1 MLLQWDA
8 NMTLPKFSYKK
19 LLQSLEQESAS
30 QLSTRVQETLRLAYD
45 GHRGQFRDTRDPQ
58 SRTPFI
64 VHPVGTARMLD
75 DGKIGRMAVLTEWR
89 GRGVGSALV
98 DALLEVAGDRGRSR
112 VHLAAQTHAIEFYAK
127 QGFQVVGEVFLEAG
141 IPHCAMYCDLP
152 RRHRVRGQ

>member
-1 MLLQWDA
+1 MTDDLAITVRPVAWGDARQTIRAIREAVFVREQGVPLEIEWDG
-8 NMTLPKFSYKK
+8 LD
-19 LLQSLEQESAS
+19 
-30 QLSTRVQETLRLAYD
+30 STCLHVLAHEAH
-45 GHRGQFRDTRDPQ
+45 GR
-58 SRTPFI
+58 
-64 VHPVGTARMLD
+64 PVGTARMLD

-98 DALLEVAGDRGRSR
+98 DALLEVAADRGRSC

-152 RRHRVRGQ
+152 RRHRVR